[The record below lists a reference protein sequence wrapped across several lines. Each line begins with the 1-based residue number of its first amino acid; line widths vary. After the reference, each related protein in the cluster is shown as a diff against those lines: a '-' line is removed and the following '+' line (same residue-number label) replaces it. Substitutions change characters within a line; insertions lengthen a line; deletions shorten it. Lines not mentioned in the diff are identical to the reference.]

1 MMNPAN
7 CLFTKS
13 GMCLNDC
20 NICGH
25 SQVYFYLH
33 LNRSVVF
40 CFVECNDQISFV
52 AWILFECIFNELL
65 TCIPVISLLETLDVF
80 PLVTVIN

>member
-1 MMNPAN
+1 
-7 CLFTKS
+7 
-13 GMCLNDC
+13 MCLNDC

-33 LNRSVVF
+33 LNRSVF

-65 TCIPVISLLETLDVF
+65 T
-80 PLVTVIN
+80 

>member
-1 MMNPAN
+1 
-7 CLFTKS
+7 
-13 GMCLNDC
+13 MCLTDC

-52 AWILFECIFNELL
+52 AWILFECILNELL
-65 TCIPVISLLETLDVF
+65 T
-80 PLVTVIN
+80 